1 VTMHVVLGDG
11 EMPRKELTET
21 LQDLWDK
28 ATTSDET
35 FWFLVQAKPEPT
47 ATDTALMSWVAKNE
61 IYYETI
67 GDGSEV
73 DEIYDGA
80 QDKHTAK
87 RLATKIANLM
97 NSKPEEGETAD
108 VLALFASDDP
118 EAEEDRWLNETIQ
131 VVIDAGYPV
140 LALNDG
146 LVEVDLS
153 EAPEPDEVPAPAK
166 TAAKKAAAPA
176 KKAAVRAATPEEEA
190 EDLAA
195 QAMSREALED
205 MTLDQLKEIASNRG
219 ISLPPRTRA
228 GTYIDAILGEAEP
241 AQGEVEVG
249 EVAEIQDDTTMVGAP
264 AILVVMYNGTVTS
277 KAITVPEAEA
287 ILAL

>member
-28 ATTSDET
+28 ATNNDET
-35 FWFLVQAKPEPT
+35 FWFLVQAKAEPT
-47 ATDTALMSWVAKNE
+47 ATDTSLMSWISKNE

-67 GDGSEV
+67 GDGDEV
-73 DEIYDGA
+73 AEIYDGA

-87 RLATKIANLM
+87 RLATKIVNLL
-97 NSKPEEGETAD
+97 NSKPEEGESAD
-108 VLALFASDDP
+108 VLALFVSDNP

-131 VVIDAGYPV
+131 VVIDGNFTV

-153 EAPEPDEVPAPAK
+153 EEGEAAEQEPEEEAPAPAK
-166 TAAKKAAAPA
+166 KAAAKKVAAKKAAAPA
-176 KKAAVRAATPEEEA
+176 AEVEEEDPGA
-190 EDLAA
+190 WT
-195 QAMSREALED
+195 REALED
-205 MTLDQLKEIASNRG
+205 KSLDELKTIAANSG

-228 GTYIDAILGEAEP
+228 STYVSAILGEADAE
-241 AQGEVEVG
+241 AEVEVADTVV
-249 EVAEIQDDTTMVGAP
+249 EVIDSVPAVMV
-264 AILVVMYNGTVTS
+264 IMYNGVVTTKVLTVD
-277 KAITVPEAEA
+277 EAEA